1 MAVIKKIKFLDLYQQ
16 SLPIKNQIRKKINSC
31 IRESNFI
38 NGKEVN
44 LFQNSF
50 KLYLGVKHCLGVANG
65 TDALEIAIR
74 SLNLKK
80 NSEIIVPANSWIS
93 SAEAVLTNNFKLKFV
108 DVDETCNICI
118 KDLKKKISKQT
129 SAIIVVH
136 LFGNP
141 ANILSISRYCK
152 QYNIKIIEDCAQ
164 AHGAAIQNKK
174 ISTIGDVATFSFFPS
189 KNLGCFGDGG
199 AIVTNKK
206 KIFLTCKKIANH
218 GGLKKNKNEIVGRN
232 SRLDNIQAA
241 ILNIKLKKLDKWIKI
256 RDKQANLYKSELKNV
271 GDLTFVEKLKNTRSS
286 NYVFIIKSSKRDQL
300 RAFLEKKKIETH
312 IHYPKS
318 LPELK
323 VFKKKYFKSCS
334 KMSAVSLSKQIL
346 SLPIGEHL
354 SINKI
359 KYICSKIKL
368 FYND

>member
-1 MAVIKKIKFLDLYQQ
+1 MIISKKIKFLDLYKQ
-16 SLPIKNQIRKKINSC
+16 SLPIRNQIKKKINSC

-38 NGKEVN
+38 KGKEVN
-44 LFQNSF
+44 LFENNF
-50 KLYLGVKHCLGVANG
+50 KSYLGVKYCLGVANG

-93 SAEAVLTNNFKLKFV
+93 SAEAVLSNNLKLKFV

-141 ANILSISRYCK
+141 ANILNISKYCK
-152 QYNIKIIEDCAQ
+152 QFNIKIIEDCAQ
-164 AHGAAIQNKK
+164 AHGATVKNKK
-174 ISTIGDVATFSFFPS
+174 MSTIGDVATFSFFPS

-206 KIFLTCKKIANH
+206 DTFLTCKKIANH

-256 RDKQANLYKSELKNV
+256 RHEQANLYKLELKNV
-271 GDLTFVEKLKNTRSS
+271 GDLIFVEKLKNTRSS
-286 NYVFIIKSSKRDQL
+286 NYVFVIKTKKRDQL

-334 KMSAVSLSKQIL
+334 QMRAVSLSKQIL

-354 SINKI
+354 SFNEI
-359 KYICSKIKL
+359 KFICNKIKL